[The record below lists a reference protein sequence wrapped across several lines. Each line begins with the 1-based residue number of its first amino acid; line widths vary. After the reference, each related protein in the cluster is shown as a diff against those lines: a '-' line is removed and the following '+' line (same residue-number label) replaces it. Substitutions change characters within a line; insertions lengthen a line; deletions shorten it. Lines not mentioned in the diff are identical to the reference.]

1 MSEVKSQ
8 MSDGDRRGTSQA
20 LQKLFAKYTHLPLG
34 GKEISCPYWRNDL
47 KRGIFG
53 PGGGK
58 GRPEEIVE
66 ITEQEAKK
74 EGLDLGKMNEEEI
87 ISFMEKSRIG
97 IDCSGFVFWMMD
109 VLDKEKGG
117 HGITDDIPGCQ
128 GKFLCRANVKM
139 LTSEEVT
146 LPIEKVKD
154 IRVGDIIRLHGG
166 KHVTIVIRVIRG
178 QPKICPDGAGQELGE
193 VREIEYAHSSGL
205 TETSGVHSGRIIIT
219 DPDFGLEKQTWQE
232 KADKGENYG
241 HKYYLTTLGD
251 GVKRLKIWA

>member
-117 HGITDDIPGCQ
+117 NGITDDIPGCQ

-166 KHVTIVIRVIRG
+166 KHVTIVIRVTR
-178 QPKICPDGAGQELGE
+178 

-205 TETSGVHSGRIIIT
+205 TETSGVHSGRIIIN
-219 DPDFGLEKQTWQE
+219 DPEQGLEKQSWQE
-232 KADKGENYG
+232 KTDKGENYG

-251 GVKRLKIWA
+251 GVKRLKIWV

>member
-8 MSDGDRRGTSQA
+8 MSDGDRRRTSQA

-74 EGLDLGKMNEEEI
+74 ENLDLGKMNEEEI

-117 HGITDDIPGCQ
+117 NGITDDIPGCQ

-146 LPIEKVKD
+146 LPIEKAKD
-154 IRVGDIIRLHGG
+154 IKVGDIIRLHGG
-166 KHVTIVIRVIRG
+166 KHVTMVIQVTR
-178 QPKICPDGAGQELGE
+178 

-205 TETSGVHSGRIIIT
+205 TEVSGVHSGRIIIN
-219 DPDFGLEKQTWQE
+219 DPDFGLEKQSWQE
-232 KADKGENYG
+232 KTDKGENYG

-251 GVKRLKIWA
+251 GVRRLKIWA

>member
-8 MSDGDRRGTSQA
+8 ISDGDRRETSPA

-34 GKEISCPYWRNDL
+34 RKEIRCPYWMNNL

-58 GRPEEIVE
+58 GRPEEIVK
-66 ITEQEAKK
+66 ITEREAEKAK
-74 EGLDLGKMNEEEI
+74 LDLEKMTNEEI
-87 ISFMEKSRIG
+87 ISFMAKSRIG

-117 HGITDDIPGCQ
+117 NGITDDIPGCQ

-139 LTSEEVT
+139 LTDQEVA

-154 IRVGDIIRLHGG
+154 IKVGDIIRLHGG
-166 KHVTIVIRVIRG
+166 KHVTIVIRVIRRLG
-178 QPKICPDGAGQELGE
+178 KI
-193 VREIEYAHSSGL
+193 REIEYAHSSRL
-205 TETSGVHSGRIIIT
+205 TETSGVHSGRIIIN
-219 DPDFGLEKQTWQE
+219 DPDFSLEKQTWQE
-232 KADKGENYG
+232 KTDNGENYG
-241 HKYYLTTLGD
+241 HKYYLTNLGD
-251 GVKRLKIWA
+251 GVRRLKIWV

>member
-1 MSEVKSQ
+1 
-8 MSDGDRRGTSQA
+8 MSDGDRRETSPA

-34 GKEISCPYWRNDL
+34 RKKIRCPYWMNNL

-58 GRPEEIVE
+58 GKPEEIVE
-66 ITEQEAKK
+66 ITERKAKK
-74 EGLDLGKMNEEEI
+74 ANLDLGKMTEEEI

-109 VLDKEKGG
+109 VFDKEKGG
-117 HGITDDIPGCQ
+117 NGITDDIPGCQ

-139 LTSEEVT
+139 LTGEEVT

-154 IRVGDIIRLHGG
+154 IKVGDIIRLHGG
-166 KHVTIVIRVIRG
+166 KHVTMVIRVIRD
-178 QPKICPDGAGQELGE
+178 QLKISPDGAGQALGKI
-193 VREIEYAHSSGL
+193 REIEYAHSSGL
-205 TETSGVHSGRIIIT
+205 TETSGVHSGRIIIN

-232 KADKGENYG
+232 KTDEGENYG
-241 HKYYLTTLGD
+241 HKYYLATFGD

>member
-58 GRPEEIVE
+58 GRPKEIVE

-117 HGITDDIPGCQ
+117 NGITDDIPGCQ

-166 KHVTIVIRVIRG
+166 KHVTIVIRVTR
-178 QPKICPDGAGQELGE
+178 

-205 TETSGVHSGRIIIT
+205 TETSGVHSGRIIIN
-219 DPDFGLEKQTWQE
+219 DPEQGLEKQSWQE
-232 KADKGENYG
+232 KTDKGENYG

-251 GVKRLKIWA
+251 GVKRLKIWV